1 MADNEPEKRST
12 PESEQLSQLYAEL
25 DTDPKKK
32 PSRKGRRQSRIDI
45 VELMRA
51 LPGRFAMKELCFA
64 AMVLILVGLLFWV
77 AWKFQSS
84 SEGVFKKYAET
95 AKEIDRDR

>member
-1 MADNEPEKRST
+1 MADNDPSKRST
-12 PESEQLSQLYAEL
+12 PESEQLAKLYADL
-25 DTDPKKK
+25 DTETEKK
-32 PSRKGRRQSRIDI
+32 PLRTGRRQSRIDI
-45 VELMRA
+45 VELMRG

-84 SEGVFKKYAET
+84 SEGLFRKYSEK
-95 AKEIDRDR
+95 AKEIESDR

>member
-1 MADNEPEKRST
+1 MADHDPSKRST
-12 PESEQLSQLYAEL
+12 PESEQLAKLYADL
-25 DTDPKKK
+25 DTETEKK
-32 PSRKGRRQSRIDI
+32 PPRKGRRQSRIDI

-84 SEGVFKKYAET
+84 SKGLFSKYSQKAQ
-95 AKEIDRDR
+95 EIGNEK